1 MQRNKH
7 NVITQRH
14 RCEGA
19 SAKFTCE
26 LWWWW
31 GTNEAQVQNLDTN
44 YDVKAWVKHKCKTQ
58 GWWWGVGNQPLSISD
73 IVNKLLNKIQ
83 NY

>member
-7 NVITQRH
+7 NVITQKD
-14 RCEGA
+14 RCKGA

-31 GTNEAQVQNLDTN
+31 GTNEAQVQNLGTN
-44 YDVKAWVKHKCKTQ
+44 
-58 GWWWGVGNQPLSISD
+58 
-73 IVNKLLNKIQ
+73 
-83 NY
+83 